1 MTRDKY
7 RKAWLR
13 AHKAYERKAYNILR
27 RYFRQEAMK
36 VPYEFLDKENYE
48 GSIDSA
54 INIGGLYNAYYDFYN
69 IIGTIHGEKVGKGLN
84 RDIKDFNSITFQ
96 SAWQR
101 NLFNWI
107 LENVGFRII
116 SVRQEFVKYIRQLVA
131 QSFIDGLT
139 TRELAAQIH
148 KLIARRDFYRWQAL
162 RIARTESTMASNSAA
177 LVAGDSSGLVYDK
190 IWISGHDN
198 RVRHF
203 PDDNFDHREMDGQ
216 IVAKD
221 DYFETRGIIDKI
233 PFKEYLLHPGADTV
247 KGGGKS
253 SAGNIIN
260 CRCTS
265 ALIVKR
271 DSNGRIMRA

>member
-54 INIGGLYNAYYDFYN
+54 IKTGSLYNAYYDLYN

-84 RDIKDFNSITFQ
+84 RDIKDFSAITFQ

-116 SVRQEFVKYIRQLVA
+116 SVR
-131 QSFIDGLT
+131 
-139 TRELAAQIH
+139 
-148 KLIARRDFYRWQAL
+148 
-162 RIARTESTMASNSAA
+162 
-177 LVAGDSSGLVYDK
+177 
-190 IWISGHDN
+190 
-198 RVRHF
+198 
-203 PDDNFDHREMDGQ
+203 
-216 IVAKD
+216 
-221 DYFETRGIIDKI
+221 
-233 PFKEYLLHPGADTV
+233 
-247 KGGGKS
+247 
-253 SAGNIIN
+253 
-260 CRCTS
+260 
-265 ALIVKR
+265 
-271 DSNGRIMRA
+271 